1 LAIEPQQGGG
11 QQNAGQQGSMQGS
24 GAERPAREVCGVKG
38 IALRA
43 CAPEKGR
50 AEFLLM
56 GIIIKTGRGRETGK
70 EISE

>member
-1 LAIEPQQGGG
+1 
-11 QQNAGQQGSMQGS
+11 
-24 GAERPAREVCGVKG
+24 VKG
-38 IALRA
+38 IALLA